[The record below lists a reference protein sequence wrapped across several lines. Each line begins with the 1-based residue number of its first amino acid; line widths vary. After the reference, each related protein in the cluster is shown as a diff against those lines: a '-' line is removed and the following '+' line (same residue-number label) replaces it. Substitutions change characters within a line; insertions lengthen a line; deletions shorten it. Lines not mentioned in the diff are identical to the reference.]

1 MNRILTIALSAII
14 MSSCASSVKPES
26 EPWPTDEDLLGLWK
40 EELAEEMDIDDLE
53 ITRQDIDGDGIEE
66 ILMSYPVEGGSGM
79 FLAVSAADNCLS
91 TILAGTGSNGYWN
104 VHDNGM
110 VSYTTSS
117 GRHINEEADWIF
129 DEMTIA
135 SYAKV
140 KDSRLLYS
148 LCIMTEIKDG
158 IDPETVTEENND
170 SCFFHHCTLDLDS
183 MELVIPYEEALKL
196 IPNE

>member
-1 MNRILTIALSAII
+1 MNRILLIALSAII
-14 MSSCASSVKPES
+14 MGSCASSVNAEN
-26 EPWPTDEDLLGLWK
+26 EPWPTDEDLLELWG
-40 EELAEEMDIDDLE
+40 EELAEDMDIAELE

-66 ILMSYPVEGGSGM
+66 ILMSYPVEGGSGL

-91 TILAGTGSNGYWN
+91 TILAGTGSNGDWN
-104 VHDNGM
+104 VHENGM

-117 GRHINEEADWIF
+117 GRYINEEANWIF
-129 DEMTIA
+129 DEMTIE

-148 LCIMTEIKDG
+148 LCIMTEIKDD
-158 IDPETVTEENND
+158 IDPETVTEENYD
-170 SCFFHHCTLDLDS
+170 SCFFHHCTLDLDG